1 MSIAAPLI
9 VGLSSN
15 VLEPRI
21 ADKRIDGIGV
31 YTLAL
36 EGGLRQMGVATRR
49 VGTRVRRGA
58 SLVRPERADV
68 AFPFP
73 LDVGIGWT
81 ALSGR
86 AMPFA
91 GRVERAVDVYHA
103 TD

>member
-1 MSIAAPLI
+1 MSTATPLI

-21 ADKRIDGIGV
+21 ADMRIDGIGV

-36 EGGLRQMGVATRR
+36 EGGLSQMGVATRR
-49 VGTRVRRGA
+49 VGARIRRGA
-58 SLVRPERADV
+58 GLARPERADL

-86 AMPFA
+86 PMPFA
-91 GRVERAVDVYHA
+91 GRVAGRA
-103 TD
+103 